1 MELTVLMCRY
11 FKESCC
17 VNKISCALYT
27 FNRLVQKNVQLG
39 TFIFTKVEDL
49 RDLFLSGLIFQSI
62 CGLSGVTLISVT
74 MHGN

>member
-1 MELTVLMCRY
+1 MELTVLMYRY
-11 FKESCC
+11 FKETCC
-17 VNKISCALYT
+17 VNKISHALYT
-27 FNRLVQKNVQLG
+27 LVQKNVQLG

>member
-1 MELTVLMCRY
+1 MELTVLMYRY
-11 FKESCC
+11 FKETC
-17 VNKISCALYT
+17 VNKISYVLYT
-27 FNRLVQKNVQLG
+27 LVQKNVQLG

-62 CGLSGVTLISVT
+62 CGLSGVILISGT

>member
-1 MELTVLMCRY
+1 MELTVLMYRY
-11 FKESCC
+11 FKETCC
-17 VNKISCALYT
+17 VNKISYALYT
-27 FNRLVQKNVQLG
+27 LVQKNVQLG

-49 RDLFLSGLIFQSI
+49 RDLFLSGLTFQSI